1 MSGFL
6 GRLISGASARE
17 PKLRP
22 FAGPVFAP
30 APAEQHP
37 VEEFAET
44 VAESA
49 EVSAPRRRQ
58 QLTEVADRETQSAA
72 KAGANTPQ
80 LAAPPEMQTQKAN
93 LPPRTQPMPPAD
105 VIALRAQTR
114 EERRTADASAQ
125 RENLGE
131 EIHQPSATQEKAS
144 AVPRLQE
151 LLVPASSS
159 PQAEASSPTMQ
170 MMWPARPSA
179 TAASQPAKA
188 AAQNPRGPQRAPGQ
202 PAQPPDIQVHIGR
215 IEVVAVPPAAAPQ
228 SKPRPR
234 VNSTSLQDY
243 LRQTGGRR

>member
-30 APAEQHP
+30 AQAEQHP

-80 LAAPPEMQTQKAN
+80 SAAPPEMQTQKAN

-202 PAQPPDIQVHIGR
+202 PAQPPEIQVHIGR

-228 SKPRPR
+228 SKSLPR

>member
-30 APAEQHP
+30 AQAEQHP

-58 QLTEVADRETQSAA
+58 QQLEAPERQQQAVKAD
-72 KAGANTPQ
+72 ANPPQ
-80 LAAPPEMQTQKAN
+80 LAAQPEMQTQKAN

-170 MMWPARPSA
+170 MMWPARPRA
-179 TAASQPAKA
+179 TAVSQPAKA
-188 AAQNPRGPQRAPGQ
+188 AAQNSRGPQRAPGQ